1 MAATVSMDEIFDEEA
16 EATAKHK
23 KGKAKKPV
31 SSGWETVRDELEET
45 KNVSGNMTVCFKTD
59 TESSMRPGNRLV

>member
-1 MAATVSMDEIFDEEA
+1 MNDSFSTLFRPEAAVS
-16 EATAKHK
+16 
-23 KGKAKKPV
+23 V
-31 SSGWETVRDELEET
+31 SGWETVRDELEET